1 MSFFHTL
8 IRQLSA
14 ALALSLLCH
23 TALAQSA
30 LRLEMRNDNIARFYD
45 GSTVIWSGRLP
56 DQMSLSCLQIAL
68 ETPGATIVCPPHI
81 ARRLGLI
88 FNPLERMPI
97 QEQWE
102 WQSYSARVTRDGP
115 NITLHGA
122 IQGIK
127 THVALSIFFWV
138 FTVIIGCVL
147 FWWILSLPESHV
159 RRNPP
164 R

>member
-1 MSFFHTL
+1 MSENPDSDPYSTTRRNPMSFFHTL

-45 GSTVIWSGRLP
+45 GSTVIWS
-56 DQMSLSCLQIAL
+56 
-68 ETPGATIVCPPHI
+68 
-81 ARRLGLI
+81 
-88 FNPLERMPI
+88 
-97 QEQWE
+97 
-102 WQSYSARVTRDGP
+102 YSARVTRDGP

-147 FWWILSLPESHV
+147 FWWIRSLPESHV